1 MGEDISGQSPPPD
14 LTEDS
19 LLKQALP
26 AHQSDFISDYS
37 SCSDIPMR
45 KESEIPSPRD
55 HPEFF
60 GSVLSSDSI
69 KAYVVRDSIRHQ
81 EYLLKL
87 QNEADELRELMK
99 SRAKEFREEASQY
112 IEATTRLSQDLVCSR
127 THLGGAFSSVSTVN
141 ASPISPTLRN
151 SHDGQSIEQLRE
163 MQYELL
169 KIRRSLS
176 NNEHMLRRREEENSE
191 LKEVVNRLEQFLNVK
206 HSTAESLHVDV
217 VRSM

>member
-60 GSVLSSDSI
+60 GSVLSSDSM
-69 KAYVVRDSIRHQ
+69 KAHRVRDSIRHQ
-81 EYLLKL
+81 EYLLRL

-112 IEATTRLSQDLVCSR
+112 IEVTTRLSQDLMMSR

-141 ASPISPTLRN
+141 ASPISPALRN
-151 SHDGQSIEQLRE
+151 SQDEHSIDQLRE

-169 KIRRSLS
+169 KIRRSLT
-176 NNEHMLRRREEENSE
+176 NNEHMLRRREEENQD
-191 LKEVVNRLEQFLNVK
+191 LKEIVKRLEQFWNVK
-206 HSTAESLHVDV
+206 QSTSESLNVDV
-217 VRSM
+217 VRYS